1 MRLVTLPPGSIL
13 SIESNYK
20 EVSNVR
26 IGFNIAMVCI
36 VALLCIGAV
45 TITGLAMGYNGTVLS
60 LSFVALGAIPASLI
74 TWFRTKHSAESK
86 KTENGG

>member
-1 MRLVTLPPGSIL
+1 M
-13 SIESNYK
+13 K
-20 EVSNVR
+20 

-45 TITGLAMGYNGTVLS
+45 TITGLGMGHNGTILS

-74 TWFRTKHSAESK
+74 TWFRTKHQTENK
-86 KTENGG
+86 KTKNGGV